1 MPECVEAPVE
11 LLEKGGKLNQEEIKE
26 IFERFDYNGNGILSL
41 AEIDKAIA
49 ETYPLLAKDKPALM
63 RAYKA
68 ADASKDGFI
77 DSNEFGRLLDLL
89 YYYNDVYKKFKKLDK
104 NNDKRINY
112 QEFKEGH
119 KMIGIKVASEKDL
132 KAEFDKIDANGGGY
146 ILFDEFCLFV
156 SKKKQ
161 HDDKEAEKAENDK
174 PTPYWDDTIDKYF
187 DRPYHENFKILPN
200 LNTFKIMQSDQ
211 KYWPKI

>member
-1 MPECVEAPVE
+1 MKKQDSTNVKKTPRKTKIQE

-26 IFERFDYNGNGILSL
+26 IFDRFDYNGNGILSL

-161 HDDKEAEKAENDK
+161 HDDKEAEKAENVENAEK
-174 PTPYWDDTIDKYF
+174 PI
-187 DRPYHENFKILPN
+187 E
-200 LNTFKIMQSDQ
+200 Q
-211 KYWPKI
+211 